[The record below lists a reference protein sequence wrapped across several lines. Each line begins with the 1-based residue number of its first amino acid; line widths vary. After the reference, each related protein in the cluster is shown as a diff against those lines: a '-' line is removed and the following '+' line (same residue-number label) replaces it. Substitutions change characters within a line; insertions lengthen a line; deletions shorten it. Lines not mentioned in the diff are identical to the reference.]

1 MRSPSPRR
9 RFVVVLAAVAVAS
22 SLLSPAAARP
32 LSASDVIAAS
42 VAPDNDRD
50 CTTSRVPVEINPA
63 TPATPGNDLG
73 LGLGGL
79 LRPVLDAAVGLQ
91 EVVAKLCLPTVP
103 ADAPDAGP
111 PGTVQLLI
119 HGITYDHRY
128 WNIADPEDP
137 AGNRYSW
144 EHAAAS
150 AGYATLAI
158 DRIGNGDS
166 THPPSALVDIST
178 NADVVRQL
186 VEGLKAGTIDGPHGP
201 VAFERVV
208 LVGHS
213 YGSMTSWI
221 AASGNPDVDGL
232 VITGATHNVREVD
245 APVSIETGHY
255 PAFLDPQF
263 AGSGLD
269 PLYITSQPGMRYD
282 LFYAPGTD
290 VHPTIVERDEA
301 TKGTVTQAELM
312 NYPVVFR
319 TQLDITAPVFYLIGD
334 LDGIFCS
341 LGPLDLGADC
351 ATPES
356 LIANEAP
363 WLGADV
369 PSIDAH
375 ITATAGHDLNAF
387 GTAQESFDAA
397 HSWLTAIV
405 APR

>member
-9 RFVVVLAAVAVAS
+9 LPVVALAALAVVGG
-22 SLLSPAAARP
+22 LLSPAGAGPRADP
-32 LSASDVIAAS
+32 EVLAAS

-50 CTTSRVPVEINPA
+50 CTTSRVPVELDPA
-63 TPATPGNDLG
+63 TPATPGDDLG

-79 LRPVLDAAVGLQ
+79 LRPVLDAVAGPQ
-91 EVVAKLCLPTVP
+91 EVVAKLCLP
-103 ADAPDAGP
+103 AAPVDDPDVGP
-111 PGTVQLLI
+111 PDTVQLLI

-137 AGNRYSW
+137 TGNRYSW
-144 EHAAAS
+144 EHAAAT

-178 NADVVRQL
+178 NASVVRQL
-186 VEGLKAGTIDGPHGP
+186 VDGLKEGTIEGPRGP

-221 AASGNPDVDGL
+221 AASGNPDVDGV
-232 VITGATHNVREVD
+232 VITGATHNVREVH
-245 APVSIETGHY
+245 APLSIETGHY
-255 PAFLDPQF
+255 PAVLDPQF

-290 VHPTIVERDEA
+290 VHPVIIERDEA
-301 TKGTVTQAELM
+301 TKGTVTQPELM
-312 NYPVVFR
+312 NYPVIFR
-319 TQLDITAPVFYLIGD
+319 TPLDITAPVFYLIGD

-341 LGPLDLGADC
+341 QGPLDLGADC
-351 ATPES
+351 SGPAS
-356 LIANEAP
+356 VIANEAP
-363 WLGADV
+363 WLGDGV

-375 ITATAGHDLNAF
+375 VTATAGHDLNAF
-387 GTAQESFDAA
+387 GSAQESFDAA
-397 HSWLTAIV
+397 HDWLTATV